1 MRKAPEMLRARLTKK
16 ARLLSTHASHGL
28 ESMAARLIAAGRPTP
43 YEAQVIADLKSE
55 GVHVTSIERLLPD
68 RGLHAELARASAF
81 INSQPPRDNPVD
93 WVWGASS
100 LDLSAESLIQRFPGI
115 FLLGLD
121 ERVLRL
127 ARLYL
132 HLPIAYHGAVVRHS
146 LVDNGYL
153 GPRIWH
159 RDAED
164 LHVLRMVIYMN
175 DVSPGGGPFEYI
187 PRNCPVRYKHV
198 PNMKL
203 TSDVVE
209 KFVPRERW
217 RQIFAP
223 AGTVI
228 LCDSAKTF
236 HHESLQTERPRT
248 VVMIGY
254 SSRRPFGRSL
264 AQAHFPVERVR
275 DALVKIV
282 PQANHAHVFGWRAH
296 IA

>member
-1 MRKAPEMLRARLTKK
+1 MLRARLTKK
-16 ARLLSTHASHGL
+16 ARLLSTRASHGL
-28 ESMAARLIAAGRPTP
+28 GSMAARLIAASRPTP
-43 YEAQVIADLKSE
+43 YEAQVIADLKTE

-68 RGLHAELARASAF
+68 RGLHAEIARAGAF
-81 INSQPPRDNPVD
+81 IDHQSPRDNGAD
-93 WVWGASS
+93 WVAGASS
-100 LDLSAESLIQRFPGI
+100 VDLSAESLIGRFPGI
-115 FLLGLD
+115 YLLGLD

-132 HLPIAYHGAVVRHS
+132 HLPVAYHGAVVRHS
-146 LVDNGYL
+146 LVDRGYL

-159 RDAED
+159 QDAED
-164 LHVLRMVIYMN
+164 LHVLRMVIYLN

-187 PRNCPVRYKHV
+187 PRSCPVRYKHV

-203 TSDVVE
+203 TSDVMQ
-209 KFVPRERW
+209 KILPSERW
-217 RQIFAP
+217 KQIYGQT
-223 AGTVI
+223 GTVV

-236 HHESLQTERPRT
+236 HHESLQTERTRT

-254 SSRRPFGRSL
+254 SSRRPLARSL

-275 DALVKIV
+275 DALLKIV

-296 IA
+296 TA